1 MPVQPPPAAWLRRVA
16 TDRRLMGVRRET
28 IELATQHL
36 KDAGLR
42 LAHVDTA
49 NTETLA
55 SKSAPR
61 EGERIDA
68 ALALLTRIA
77 AELACI
83 SGRLL
88 SGEHHY
94 AGAALLRQVVEIEY
108 LTWAFAN
115 GERDAVRWLN
125 STRKER
131 MSFFAP
137 RKLRNL
143 SGGRF
148 EDDDYTY
155 HCEQGGHPVP
165 GASRLIGEGSDVAAQ
180 ILLMDLLLHCWRIT
194 DNVIRCVQGLDGEHS
209 AAQDALHKSQRALGT
224 WGQQD
229 PYYAYACSV
238 APESPKQ

>member
-1 MPVQPPPAAWLRRVA
+1 MPVQPPPDAWLRRVA
-16 TDRRLMGVRRET
+16 TDRRLKRVRRKT
-28 IELATQHL
+28 IERAAQHL
-36 KDAGLR
+36 KAAGLQ
-42 LAHVDTA
+42 LALVDRA

-55 SKSAPR
+55 PKSVQD
-61 EGERIDA
+61 EGDGVDA
-68 ALALLTRIA
+68 ALALLTLIA

-115 GERDAVRWLN
+115 GKRDADLWLN
-125 STRKER
+125 STREER
-131 MSFFAP
+131 MSFFSP
-137 RKLRNL
+137 KKLRKS

-165 GASRLIGEGSDVAAQ
+165 GASHLIGEGSDEPAQ
-180 ILLMDLLLHCWRIT
+180 VLLIDLLLHSWRIT
-194 DNVIRCVQGLDGEHS
+194 DNVIRCVQGLDEEHN
-209 AAQDALHKSQRALGT
+209 AAQDSLHKSQRALGA

-229 PYYAYACSV
+229 PYYTYLCSM
-238 APESPKQ
+238 APKSPMQ

>member
-1 MPVQPPPAAWLRRVA
+1 M
-16 TDRRLMGVRRET
+16 RRET
-28 IELATQHL
+28 IERASQHL

-42 LAHVDTA
+42 IDLAGKA
-49 NTETLA
+49 NTETPVSGGA
-55 SKSAPR
+55 HDER
-61 EGERIDA
+61 EAIAA
-68 ALALLTRIA
+68 ALGLLTRIA

-88 SGEHHY
+88 RGEHHY

-115 GERDAVRWLN
+115 GERDADRWLN
-125 STRKER
+125 STRDER

-137 RKLRNL
+137 KKLRNL

-148 EDDDYTY
+148 QDDDYTY

-165 GASRLIGEGSDVAAQ
+165 GASQLIGEGSDVAAQ

-194 DNVIRCVQGLDGEHS
+194 DNVIRCVHGLDEMHS
-209 AAQDALHKSQRALGT
+209 AAHDALRKTQRALGA

-229 PYYAYACSV
+229 PYYAYVCSV
-238 APESPKQ
+238 APEPAKQ